1 MTPAR
6 HRHTRQGGFTLV
18 ELIIV
23 IVLLGILGTMG
34 AEFITQAFKGF
45 SDTDARTEIY
55 EEGQLVLSRMER
67 ELRIALP
74 NAIDVEP
81 GSNGLEFGMI
91 DENAMTC
98 PAAADPQDC
107 VFGQY
112 IDNNPAGKQFIR
124 DQTNPLPVGSIV
136 SIYNRNWSDFSS
148 TDPNQR
154 RLYRVTSITAP
165 TNRMDLDRN
174 VIAAS
179 PGSRF
184 YAVHQA
190 VRYYLSG
197 TTLTRATI
205 AIDNTNYLAAL
216 AFPTGN
222 PLAENVSSLTFDF
235 TPGSLT
241 SSALVSIRFT
251 IDRNGEAL
259 DFHKEVQ
266 IRNAP

>member
-1 MTPAR
+1 MTSAR
-6 HRHTRQGGFTLV
+6 RRHNRQCGFTLV

-55 EEGQLVLSRMER
+55 EEGQLVLARMER
-67 ELRIALP
+67 ELRITLP
-74 NAIDVEP
+74 NAIQVEP
-81 GSNGLEFGMI
+81 GNSGLTFGMI

-98 PAAADPQDC
+98 PAAADPRDC
-107 VFGQY
+107 VFGRY

-136 SIYNRNWSDFSS
+136 SIYNRNWSDFSD
-148 TDPNQR
+148 TNPNQR

-165 TNRMDLDRN
+165 INRMDLDRS
-174 VIAAS
+174 VIASS
-179 PGSRF
+179 PGNRF
-184 YAVHQA
+184 YAVNRA
-190 VRYYLSG
+190 VRYFLNN
-197 TTLTRATI
+197 TTLTRAAVTI
-205 AIDNTNYLAAL
+205 DSSNYLNPVT
-216 AFPTGN
+216 FPTGN

-251 IDRNGEAL
+251 IDRNGEAM